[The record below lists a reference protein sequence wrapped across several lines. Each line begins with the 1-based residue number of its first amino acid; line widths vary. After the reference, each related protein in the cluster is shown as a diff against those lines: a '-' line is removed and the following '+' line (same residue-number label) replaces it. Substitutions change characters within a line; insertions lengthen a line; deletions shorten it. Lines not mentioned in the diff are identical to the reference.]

1 MPAFISVCAFS
12 AAWRRS
18 RPEAQTTRIPKE
30 FEFGLLNKKS
40 CKGILWIIVPH
51 LKRGIKEFCGRNFC
65 SPKIRADNER
75 ANPPT
80 EMGAGCPAPTLL
92 MLLFPP
98 LQVLLQ
104 FRDAAAHEAA
114 TTGTPMIMPGMP
126 KRPPPRVMAKTTQKE
141 DRPVELPRMAGPM
154 MFPSICCR
162 IMTKISM

>member
-104 FRDAAAHEAA
+104 FRDAAAHEGLLHAVA
-114 TTGTPMIMPGMP
+114 VGNLLRRFLYELFAFRVHGLERVYRVESVG
-126 KRPPPRVMAKTTQKE
+126 RPRFVMAQLAI
-141 DRPVELPRMAGPM
+141 RLP
-154 MFPSICCR
+154 I
-162 IMTKISM
+162 